1 VFDWDGD
8 DVGDV
13 CDNCPV
19 DENPE
24 QENWDDDSNGNACD
38 DDDDND
44 CAPDDVDSDDND
56 ATVCSDNDNDE
67 CDDCAEGCYDPFND
81 GEDWDTDGICNVGDN
96 CPETANID
104 QSDGDDDDAGDA
116 CDNCLEVAN
125 PPSDCDDDSNTPD
138 IQCDEDGD
146 DVGDVCDECPGG
158 NDNYDNDDDGIPND
172 CDFIT
177 LLDEDNNLVSFW
189 AIPEENA

>member
-1 VFDWDGD
+1 VF
-8 DVGDV
+8 
-13 CDNCPV
+13 
-19 DENPE
+19 
-24 QENWDDDSNGNACD
+24 
-38 DDDDND
+38 
-44 CAPDDVDSDDND
+44 
-56 ATVCSDNDNDE
+56 
-67 CDDCAEGCYDPFND
+67 
-81 GEDWDTDGICNVGDN
+81 
-96 CPETANID
+96 
-104 QSDGDDDDAGDA
+104 DGDDDDAGDA

-177 LLDEDNNLVSFW
+177 LLDEYNNLVSFW
-189 AIPEENA
+189 AIPEENSLDSTLNQCDIYAFSSGMAQKLTKLLSSSNNVIKSQSLGIPSSSLS